1 MRIATFYDAEIR
13 ASHLGISGGTNM
25 AAKPY
30 HLWNPF
36 TPMDESLKIKDFGP
50 ATIDPQRA
58 ENLIRSVQ

>member
-13 ASHLGISGGTNM
+13 ASHLGISGGTDM

-30 HLWNPF
+30 RLCNPF
-36 TPMDESLKIKDFGP
+36 TVMDESLKIKGFGP

-58 ENLIRSVQ
+58 EDLIRRVQ